1 MSETTTQTNGV
12 TSQYAAQVAGDLERN
27 LKEYDRVAGEVA
39 VLQEQLAA
47 LEKDRTVLMNVQQ
60 ALGVESA
67 SASAAPAAVEHTAAV
82 PAPRKKTSAGASR
95 RSKARKSEAAPP
107 KAAASKKAAS
117 PKTSPNASPKTSSKT
132 SRNASPKASPEPSS
146 KAAAKTD
153 QPSLVS
159 LVREHL
165 AGQSEPRSAAEVAQ
179 SLGQQFPERGI
190 KSTVVRTTLEALVA
204 KNHAQRTKQG
214 SSVFYTS
221 PEAPAPT
228 TSEEDT
234 TGEAAQEGQS
244 A

>member
-27 LKEYDRVAGEVA
+27 LKEYDRIAGEVA

-67 SASAAPAAVEHTAAV
+67 SASAAPATVEHTAAV

-107 KAAASKKAAS
+107 KAADKKAAS
-117 PKTSPNASPKTSSKT
+117 PEPSPNASPKTSSKT
-132 SRNASPKASPEPSS
+132 SRNASPKASPKPSS
-146 KAAAKTD
+146 KAAAQTD

-179 SLGQQFPERGI
+179 SLVQQFPERGI